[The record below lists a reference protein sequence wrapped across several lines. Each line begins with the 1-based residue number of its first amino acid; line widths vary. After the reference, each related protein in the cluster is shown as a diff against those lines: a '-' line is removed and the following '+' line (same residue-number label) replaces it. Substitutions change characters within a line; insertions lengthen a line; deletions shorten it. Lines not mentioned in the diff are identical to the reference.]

1 MKMLILTAFI
11 ALGSILQYADRDTA
25 SQIVIK
31 ESDIQSKYVEVSV
44 NAVPDAI
51 KATLETAYS
60 GTKLIRAYVNQKKE
74 YKLEL
79 SIGNR
84 KATVYTDVNGNW

>member
-1 MKMLILTAFI
+1 MLILTAFI
-11 ALGSILQYADRDTA
+11 ALGSILQYADWDTT
-25 SQIVIK
+25 SQ
-31 ESDIQSKYVEVSV
+31 ESDIKSKYIEVSV
-44 NAVPDAI
+44 NAVPATI

-79 SIGNR
+79 SIGNQ